1 MVLGLAGASQAATV
15 LDGPINLGTAAG
27 YAVLAGSTVTN
38 SGATLVTGDV
48 GLYPGTEIKGF
59 TGPPNGS
66 FVAGTARTDPDVDL
80 AKNDLTKAFNVAASL
95 TPQASGLSQLAGKTL
110 KPGVY
115 AGGALDLSSGST
127 LTLDGG
133 AESVWVFQAAS
144 TLVTGSGSKIVLI
157 NGASICNVFWKVGS
171 SATLGGGSTF
181 VGTVMAQESISVGTG
196 SLIQG
201 RLLASTSA
209 VTLLTDTITRPEG
222 CTTGS
227 GTPVTTTTPE
237 ITSDAP
243 GDATAGTP
251 YIHEVVASGTPTPT
265 ITVTEGELPPGLT
278 ITDGVISG
286 TPTTPGTSTF
296 TVTASNGDEGDVTAT
311 YTIVTEEAPAVPIP
325 PTTETPVTPVT
336 PGDNVGSG
344 TGGSLAATGF
354 GVGDL
359 IAGAMAL
366 LAAGLVF
373 TLRTIRRRS

>member
-1 MVLGLAGASQAATV
+1 M
-15 LDGPINLGTAAG
+15 
-27 YAVLAGSTVTN
+27 
-38 SGATLVTGDV
+38 
-48 GLYPGTEIKGF
+48 
-59 TGPPNGS
+59 
-66 FVAGTARTDPDVDL
+66 
-80 AKNDLTKAFNVAASL
+80 
-95 TPQASGLSQLAGKTL
+95 
-110 KPGVY
+110 
-115 AGGALDLSSGST
+115 
-127 LTLDGG
+127 
-133 AESVWVFQAAS
+133 
-144 TLVTGSGSKIVLI
+144 
-157 NGASICNVFWKVGS
+157 
-171 SATLGGGSTF
+171 
-181 VGTVMAQESISVGTG
+181 
-196 SLIQG
+196 
-201 RLLASTSA
+201 
-209 VTLLTDTITRPEG
+209 
-222 CTTGS
+222 
-227 GTPVTTTTPE
+227 
-237 ITSDAP
+237 TSDAP

-354 GVGDL
+354 GVGGL